1 MPTHTKT
8 TWHPNTLSPW
18 VCSPPTGGSVTGPP
32 LLFVSRTHLS
42 YMFYSGCL
50 FISFSIF
57 LAYCI
62 NMNNKFIH
70 FHGYRVGA
78 PQQTNLHV
86 VRGGNHTYDHTSSV
100 CGGHNYGLTVWKYID
115 WRDVYRASIE
125 TPSFASKYW
134 HRESDC
140 ESPSFAGKYCPG
152 FVCKYCPG
160 FVIFGVQVLL
170 APRGAG
176 WTNLHVVRGG
186 NHTYDHAS
194 SITMG

>member
-1 MPTHTKT
+1 MAPEHTVSMCLLASNR
-8 TWHPNTLSPW
+8 WIGNS
-18 VCSPPTGGSVTGPP
+18 PP

-100 CGGHNYGLTVWKYID
+100 CGGHNYGLTVWKSID

-134 HRESDC
+134 HRESEG
-140 ESPSFAGKYCPG
+140 ESPSFA
-152 FVCKYCPG
+152 CKYCPG
-160 FVIFGVQVLL
+160 LCLQILSRF
-170 APRGAG
+170 R
-176 WTNLHVVRGG
+176 
-186 NHTYDHAS
+186 
-194 SITMG
+194 